1 MFELAT
7 AMLTTYANLIHS
19 PEISNWYSY
28 WATPTIHGDICF
40 IKGTMVHTDQGHIKI
55 EELTSNNTIN
65 KNFIKI
71 ITKTKTLSKYLIC
84 INKNA
89 LSFGVPNKRTIVSGN
104 HKIFY
109 NKEMIKEKYLV
120 QYVNNVYK
128 IANNG
133 ENLYNVL
140 MDEHN
145 IMKVHNMTVETLHP
159 KSQIAQVYTNF
170 EFLTP
175 EKKNIIIKNN
185 KKYLLKKCNKII

>member
-1 MFELAT
+1 
-7 AMLTTYANLIHS
+7 
-19 PEISNWYSY
+19 
-28 WATPTIHGDICF
+28 
-40 IKGTMVHTDQGHIKI
+40 
-55 EELTSNNTIN
+55 
-65 KNFIKI
+65 
-71 ITKTKTLSKYLIC
+71 
-84 INKNA
+84 
-89 LSFGVPNKRTIVSGN
+89 
-104 HKIFY
+104 
-109 NKEMIKEKYLV
+109 MIKAKYLV